1 MITSSF
7 CLSGFWGVFLCM
19 VLVFPLAYW
28 LPGNDD
34 GSYEDPFSALS
45 IAIHSND
52 IQIALALKFISS
64 LW

>member
-1 MITSSF
+1 M
-7 CLSGFWGVFLCM
+7 FLCM

-45 IAIHSND
+45 IGIHSND